1 MTGASRWSSSGANA
15 GRASVVNGYFSDPN
29 RVLYILKP
37 SPGEEIVVV
46 EGLLAGGHV
55 GVITV
60 FRRVDNG
67 RDLRST
73 AAAVILYHGVFH
85 ELLKANADDQALD
98 TAF

>member
-1 MTGASRWSSSGANA
+1 M
-15 GRASVVNGYFSDPN
+15 
-29 RVLYILKP
+29 LYILKP